1 MQFFDQKMLDK
12 IAGMW
17 YNGEFCA
24 PPAGGAPSK
33 NRLFLRRSVFGEFES
48 VVIAFKAESQ
58 FGFSF

>member
-1 MQFFDQKMLDK
+1 VQFFDQKMLDK

-24 PPAGGAPSK
+24 PPTGDAPAK
-33 NRLFLRRSVFGEFES
+33 NRLFFRRSMLGEFKSIIITFE
-48 VVIAFKAESQ
+48 AKSQ